1 MKKIVSS
8 LLIFTMLFSL
18 ITVLPVSAKEFSDLN
33 GHWGLEYINTLVNDG
48 TINGY
53 EDGTFRPNNTVSRA
67 EFVKMIG
74 KGSEKSN
81 IEYIDVPADH
91 WGYEYIMYSGLEVK
105 GSAFLP
111 NKAITRGE
119 VLNLIWKRAG
129 SKTGV
134 IAPAIITNQGK
145 NKDAIAWGYT
155 YGIMSGDD
163 GLNLR
168 LDDTLT
174 RAEGAALIVRSRQI
188 NDATPKKNFVDT
200 VSEDILKAAFN
211 SQILFDKEYTPD
223 ATFTNG
229 EMAKASLRFGARQ
242 YNLTYGNITAKN
254 ELGCDYGKDFYV
266 ARNETLG
273 GVPNTVEFVNANAKT
288 GDTLSQLCYNLI
300 KLVTSTASFKADKSY
315 DDLKFTSDAQ
325 KKYLD
330 YAAANGIYLYADNI
344 INPEKEITMKEFAAL
359 LIQLDACLGT
369 QVSYNSKG
377 QGTNENLNLSVA
389 TYPENFEDYTA
400 IIKSIPT
407 YIYANKISDAKAK
420 DMYTFATVMKSMFLN
435 PLKEM
440 ETAFEKN
447 NAKVDFTFYPALVT
461 NPDSY
466 FVYRVKMT
474 VNEATNVSLKSLC
487 DDKLE
492 CDDVILNTGDEIYM
506 DLKILLPLGDLVLF
520 YKDAKIVNIIK

>member
-1 MKKIVSS
+1 MKRTLS
-8 LLIFTMLFSL
+8 LLLVFTMLFSL
-18 ITVLPVSAKEFSDLN
+18 LLVLPVSAKEFSDLN

-74 KGSEKSN
+74 KGNEKSA

-119 VLNLIWKRAG
+119 VLNLIWKRSG

-134 IAPAIITNQGK
+134 VAPAVITNQGK

-188 NDATPKKNFVDT
+188 NDATPKKDFIDT
-200 VSEDILKAAFN
+200 ISEDILKAAFN
-211 SQILFDKEYTPD
+211 SQILFDKEYDPD

-229 EMAKASLRFGARQ
+229 EMTKAALRFGARQ
-242 YNLTYGNITAKN
+242 YNLTYKNLPVIN
-254 ELGCDYGKDFYV
+254 ELDCEYGKDFYV
-266 ARNETLG
+266 ARSETLE
-273 GVPNTVEFVNANAKT
+273 GVPNTVEFVNANAKI
-288 GDTLSQLCYNLI
+288 GDTLSQMCYNLI
-300 KLVTSTASFKADKSY
+300 KLVTTTASFKTDKSY

-330 YAAANGIYLYADNI
+330 YAATNGIYLYADNKL
-344 INPEKEITMKEFAAL
+344 NGEKEITMKEFAAFL
-359 LIQLDACLGT
+359 VQLDACLGT
-369 QVSYNSKG
+369 QVSYNSKN
-377 QGTNENLNLSVA
+377 QGTNENLNLQVNK
-389 TYPENFEDYTA
+389 YPSNFEDYTA

-407 YIYANKISDAKAK
+407 YIYENKISDAKAK
-420 DMYTFATVMKSMFLN
+420 DMYTFATVMKSMFTN

-440 ETAFEKN
+440 ETDFATKG
-447 NAKVDFTFYPALVT
+447 AKVTFTYYPTLVT
-461 NPDSY
+461 NPESY

-474 VNEATNVSLKSLC
+474 VNEAENVSLKALLG
-487 DDKLE
+487 DKLTCE
-492 CDDVILNTGDEIYM
+492 DVTLNTDDEYYI

-520 YKDAKIVNIIK
+520 YEDATIVNVIK